1 MAARPSRTPD
11 TTTAHEHFKG
21 RQLDRTCIGV
31 IVAVAL
37 HVAFLAGFP
46 ALTAHDGM
54 GEEPSMEV
62 LELPPQVVVPP
73 PPERIAQPAEP
84 VIGNVMDPEA
94 TIPKNAVPDLPPR
107 TLPAPPRTPAA
118 ADRPRWIPRDVD
130 PRALNDEEITRLLQR
145 LYPPGLRA
153 AGIGGRVTLWLF
165 VDADGRV
172 DRVHVQ
178 EASRYEALDRA
189 AVAVARQM
197 KFAPA
202 RSGDRPIGVWVQ
214 RTVTFRTR

>member
-1 MAARPSRTPD
+1 MAARPSRIRD
-11 TTTAHEHFKG
+11 TTAHEAFKR
-21 RQLDRTCIGV
+21 RQTDRTCIGLLG
-31 IVAVAL
+31 AVAL
-37 HVAFLAGFP
+37 HVAFLLGFP
-46 ALTAHDGM
+46 ALTAHDGV

-84 VIGNVMDPEA
+84 VPGDIQDPEA
-94 TIPKNAVPDLPPR
+94 TIPKNAGPDLAPR
-107 TLPAPPRTPAA
+107 ALPAPPRIPAA

-130 PRALNDEEITRLLQR
+130 PRALNDGEITRLLQR

-165 VDADGRV
+165 VDAEGRV

-178 EASRYEALDRA
+178 EASRYEAFDSA
-189 AVAVARQM
+189 AVAVAKQM
-197 KFAPA
+197 NFAPA